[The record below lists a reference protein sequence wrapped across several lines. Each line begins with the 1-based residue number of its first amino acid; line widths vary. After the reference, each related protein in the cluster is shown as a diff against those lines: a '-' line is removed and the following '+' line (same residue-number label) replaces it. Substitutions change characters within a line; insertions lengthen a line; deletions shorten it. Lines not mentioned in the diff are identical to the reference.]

1 MARLEGIEPP
11 HSDPESDA
19 LSTELQALVYK
30 ILYSIKTL
38 LSTPVGK
45 RLLFNES
52 RRIYCEA

>member
-19 LSTELQALVYK
+19 LSTELQALVHK
-30 ILYSIKTL
+30 ILYSIKIL

-45 RLLFNES
+45 
-52 RRIYCEA
+52 